1 MRAIDLDKA
10 QPGMVLAKSIYSADG
25 RPLLREGT
33 ALTDRYITALRSMKY
48 SFIYVVDPH
57 APEIQIPDTI
67 HEELRQEAI
76 AIIRQTFGE
85 PGAQQPPKLGAH
97 IQAVS
102 QVAKQIVEAILAN
115 RDISIQMADIKSHDN
130 YTFAHSVNVCVIGT
144 ILGVRLGLDQARL
157 KDLALGLIMHDV
169 GKLGVPREILEKPGK
184 LTETE
189 FEQMKEHCRAGFDT
203 MRGLSSISAHAK
215 IVILQH
221 HEKYDGT
228 GYPKGLQGED
238 IHLNA
243 QIGAIADV
251 YDALTSDRVYRKRLM
266 PHEAIEYLMT
276 NAGTH
281 FSENL
286 VATFV
291 SSVAPYPPGTYLR
304 LSTGEVGVVM
314 HVDMKLASRPMVKL
328 IQSAEGQ
335 TLQGADVKVV
345 DLKRT
350 PGVTITKVLTE
361 LS

>member
-10 QPGMVLAKSIYSADG
+10 QSGMVLAKSIYSADG

-57 APEIQIPDTI
+57 APEIQLQDTI
-67 HEELRQEAI
+67 NEELRQEAI
-76 AIIRQTFGE
+76 AVIRQTFGE
-85 PGAQQPPKLGAH
+85 PGGQPKLGAH

-102 QVAKQIVEAILAN
+102 QVARQIVEAILAN
-115 RDISIQMADIKSHDN
+115 KDVSIQMADIKSHDN

-144 ILGVRLGLDQARL
+144 ILGTRLGLDQARL
-157 KDLALGLIMHDV
+157 RDLALGLILHDV

-203 MRGLSSISAHAK
+203 LRGLATISAHAK
-215 IVILQH
+215 IVVLQH

-266 PHEAIEYLMT
+266 PHEAIEYLMG

-281 FSENL
+281 FSTNL
-286 VATFV
+286 VSTFV

-328 IQSAEGQ
+328 IQSADGQ
-335 TLQGADVKVV
+335 ELKGADVKIL
-345 DLKRT
+345 DLKRL
-350 PGVTITKVLTE
+350 PGIAISKVLADLT
-361 LS
+361 

>member
-1 MRAIDLDKA
+1 
-10 QPGMVLAKSIYSADG
+10 MVLGKSIYSADG

-33 ALTDRYITALRSMKY
+33 SLTERYITALRSMKY

-57 APEIQIPDTI
+57 APEVRISDTI
-67 HEELRQEAI
+67 AEELRQEAI

-85 PGAQQPPKLGAH
+85 PGGQPPKLGAH

-102 QVAKQIVEAILAN
+102 QVAKQIVEAILSN
-115 RDISIQMADIKSHDN
+115 KDVSIQMADIKSHDN

-144 ILGVRLGLDQARL
+144 ILGTRLGLDQSRL
-157 KDLALGLIMHDV
+157 KDLALGLILHDV

-184 LTETE
+184 LTEGE

-203 MRGLSSISAHAK
+203 LRGISSISAHAK

-243 QIGAIADV
+243 QIGAISDV
-251 YDALTSDRVYRKRLM
+251 YDALTSDRVYRKRMM
-266 PHEAIEYLMT
+266 PHEAIEYLMA

-281 FSENL
+281 FSSNL
-286 VATFV
+286 VSTFV

-304 LSTGEVGVVM
+304 LSTGEVAVVIQ
-314 HVDMKLASRPMVKL
+314 VDMKLATRPMVKL
-328 IQSAEGQ
+328 IQ
-335 TLQGADVKVV
+335 GADGQELKGSDVKIL

-350 PGVTITKVLTE
+350 PDVTITKVLADLT
-361 LS
+361 